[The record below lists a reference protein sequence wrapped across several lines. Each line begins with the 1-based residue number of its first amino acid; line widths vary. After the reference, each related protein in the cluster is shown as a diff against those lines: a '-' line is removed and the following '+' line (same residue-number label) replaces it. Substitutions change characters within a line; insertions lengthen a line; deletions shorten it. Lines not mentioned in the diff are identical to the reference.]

1 MMLPLADRVSHLLVK
16 RVSDS
21 HDLCGNIAIGQPC
34 FRTIHMR
41 LFPIVTERQRRS
53 SGMLGAPG
61 LRAVCTV
68 LAVNTGTTSIGILR
82 G

>member
-16 RVSDS
+16 RISDS
-21 HDLCGNIAIGQPC
+21 HDLRGNIAIGQLC

-41 LFPIVTERQRRS
+41 LFTIVTERQCRS
-53 SGMLGAPG
+53 GGVLGTPG
-61 LRAVCTV
+61 LRVVCMVVT
-68 LAVNTGTTSIGILR
+68 VNTVATSNGILR